1 MRFSHKLIIP
11 LFCKAISKLSPT
23 GDSFHNSWFERFWR
37 PVFGYCVSLAWLC
50 HMLTICYVIISDNPK
65 ALEIITSLAE
75 TTSLWGVA
83 LGVLGISVVKSNR
96 VPTKLSDKSKTI
108 KQDKF

>member
-11 LFCKAISKLSPT
+11 LFYKAISKLSMT
-23 GDSFHNSWFERFWR
+23 DDTVQTSWFERFWR

-65 ALEIITSLAE
+65 ASEIITSLVD

-83 LGVLGISVVKSNR
+83 LGVLGVSVVKSNR
-96 VPTKLSDKSKTI
+96 VPNKPSDETKNI
-108 KQDKF
+108 QQDKF

>member
-1 MRFSHKLIIP
+1 MRFFHKMGIP
-11 LFCKAISKLSPT
+11 LLYKVISKLSLIDDKQT
-23 GDSFHNSWFERFWR
+23 SMFERFWR

-65 ALEIITSLAE
+65 ASEIISSLVE

-96 VPTKLSDKSKTI
+96 VSAKTSDKTKTL